1 MTSQKQKEKAL
12 KDDKKDLIDTESDSL
27 FDDSVTDPRAGP
39 KARHKKKIKPVRS
52 MYSDSEEFDF
62 KETESEFDSSK
73 EGYFEDETV
82 TAEPEA
88 DVPSA
93 SDDVREVNNKT
104 ASEKKKIH
112 SKERKQQ
119 GNKELPEDRI
129 QNEKKP
135 VRKDG
140 DDREKQKIE
149 YRKHLKEKARE
160 KRDARKLES
169 QTETSGNSASFH
181 SNRSEELSSTKD
193 EYLTD
198 EGFLDDSEASPFKAA
213 PLSDRSSEDEH
224 EVSITRKMNNVHQK
238 SNTSISE
245 MGDMQTDPGITQ
257 KNKNITQLGNTG
269 EKVTS
274 SKKGST
280 QKSNNHTQMGNTQL
294 GMNVKQKGN
303 SITPKSNTSTKDE
316 QVSLTI
322 LSENRNKK
330 NVSQPNM
337 NIVGKAGSTSLS
349 AVSYSTGKARSVV
362 SKATGE
368 KDDNAGADAFSVV
381 EQAGERAV
389 HYGFYTAEELLRSS
403 ARSTYQT
410 SEYVTDSMFETT
422 KKTASKA
429 EADKAA
435 YRRKLRKKRA
445 QIRRKARKAEK
456 AGKSAARKAAEETV
470 NVAKFIGKIILARG
484 KIIIGVVIAILVII
498 IFGGQMSGSTINI
511 MTEVASV
518 MSMATYQSSPQMID
532 QADLD
537 MSYRELMLRAEID
550 EIEDDYPDYEE
561 YSYTL
566 GSIGHNPYT
575 LINYLHAQFG
585 QINSE
590 AMAYIEV
597 LFNEMY
603 QLKLTPKEE
612 TRYRLVPKPEE
623 EDDDEEEDDSED
635 EESEDESD
643 DEEDSGESSEDD
655 EEEDE
660 DDEEPEYILEEYTV
674 SILKVELITR
684 SLEDIVSQRLEG
696 DATRKAI
703 YNILNISHGL
713 VQFVGSPTLTSW
725 SVESYYG
732 YRRNPLGDY
741 PELHRGL
748 DIAMPVGS
756 SVHSAISGFVKEI
769 ASDPLYGDYIVIEDE
784 TGTTVKYANMGHITA
799 IVESRVHKGETIG
812 YSGSGGSEPPCLH
825 MELLVNGSY
834 YNPLFYTENPQP
846 STD

>member
-1 MTSQKQKEKAL
+1 M
-12 KDDKKDLIDTESDSL
+12 KDDKKKELIDTESDSF
-27 FDDSVTDPRAGP
+27 FDDSVTDSRAGP
-39 KARHKKKIKPVRS
+39 EARHKKKIKSLRS
-52 MYSDSEEFDF
+52 MYSDTEEFGF
-62 KETESEFDSSK
+62 MENETEFDSSE
-73 EGYFEDETV
+73 EGYFGDETV
-82 TAEPEA
+82 ASETEADTSDVSDDTGTDEGGTTSKKKEIHKKDRTEPESKE
-88 DVPSA
+88 DSG
-93 SDDVREVNNKT
+93 ENIN
-104 ASEKKKIH
+104 SEKKQG
-112 SKERKQQ
+112 KQN
-119 GNKELPEDRI
+119 GSDSTR
-129 QNEKKP
+129 
-135 VRKDG
+135 
-140 DDREKQKIE
+140 QKTE
-149 YRKHLKEKARE
+149 YRKHLKQKARE
-160 KRDARKLES
+160 KRDERDKKS
-169 QTETSGNSASFH
+169 QTEASGNNASYH
-181 SNRSEELSSTKD
+181 ADRPEEYSSSKD

-198 EGFLDDSEASPFKAA
+198 EGIINDPEASSYSNDAV
-213 PLSDRSSEDEH
+213 SEYSSKDEH
-224 EVSITRKMNNVHQK
+224 NDNDTQKMNKVHQK
-238 SNTSISE
+238 SNSAQAKMSDTHSDVS
-245 MGDMQTDPGITQ
+245 ITQ
-257 KNKNITQLGNTG
+257 KSKDNTQPGNTDDS
-269 EKVTS
+269 VIH
-274 SKKGST
+274 SKNSST
-280 QKSNNHTQMGNTQL
+280 QKGNSHTQMSNTQP
-294 GMNVKQKGN
+294 GMSITQKGN
-303 SITPKSNTSTKDE
+303 SITLKSKTSSKDE
-316 QVSLTI
+316 QTALTI
-322 LSENRNKK
+322 LNENRNKK
-330 NVSQPNM
+330 TASASNR
-337 NIVGKAGSTSLS
+337 NIVEKAGSTGLT
-349 AVSYSTGKARSVV
+349 AVSYTTNKARSVV

-368 KDDNAGADAFSVV
+368 KDDNAGADAFSTV
-381 EQAGERAV
+381 EQAGEQAV
-389 HYGFYTAEELLRSS
+389 HFGFYTADELLRSS
-403 ARSTYQT
+403 ADKTYQT
-410 SEYVTDSMFETT
+410 SEFVADSMFETT
-422 KKTASKA
+422 KKTATKA
-429 EADKAA
+429 EAEKAA
-435 YRRKLRKKRA
+435 YRKKLRRKRA
-445 QIRRKARKAEK
+445 QIRRKAKKAEK
-456 AGKSAARKAAEETV
+456 AGKSAAKKAAEETV
-470 NVAKFIGKIILARG
+470 SVAKFIGKIILARG
-484 KIIIGVVIAILVII
+484 KIIIGIVIAILVII

-511 MTEVASV
+511 VTEVASV

-537 MSYRELMLRAEID
+537 MSYRELMLREEID

-575 LINYLHAQFG
+575 LVNYLHAQFG

-603 QLKLTPKEE
+603 QLKLTPTEE

-643 DEEDSGESSEDD
+643 DDEDSGESSEDD

-660 DDEEPEYILEEYTV
+660 EDEEPEYILEEYTV

-713 VQFVGSPTLTSW
+713 VQFVGSPTLTPW

-756 SVHSAISGFVKEI
+756 SVHSAISGTVKEI
-769 ASDPLYGDYIVIEDE
+769 SSDPLYGDYIVIEDE
-784 TGTTVKYANMGHITA
+784 TGTTVKYANMSRITA
-799 IVESRVHKGETIG
+799 IQDSLVHKGETVG
-812 YSGSGGSEPPCLH
+812 YSGGGGSEPPCLH